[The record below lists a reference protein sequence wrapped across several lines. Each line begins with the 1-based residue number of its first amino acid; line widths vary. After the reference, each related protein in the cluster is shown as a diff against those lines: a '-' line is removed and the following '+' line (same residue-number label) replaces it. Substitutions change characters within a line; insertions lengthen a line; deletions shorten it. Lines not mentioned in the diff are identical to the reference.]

1 MCFENPNYNSLGS
14 CCATCWIKEELGGG
28 PTGCQGLHTRATLGL
43 GAAAAANATAHHPG
57 TKVCCDPLLY
67 FTGLLEGGLVKGR
80 ECSTMKYGEV
90 DCLPKLI

>member
-1 MCFENPNYNSLGS
+1 MK
-14 CCATCWIKEELGGG
+14 CCIKEELDGGL
-28 PTGCQGLHTRATLGL
+28 TGWQGLNVRVTLGL
-43 GAAAAANATAHHPG
+43 GAAAAANATAHNPG

-80 ECSTMKYGEV
+80 ERRTIKYGEV